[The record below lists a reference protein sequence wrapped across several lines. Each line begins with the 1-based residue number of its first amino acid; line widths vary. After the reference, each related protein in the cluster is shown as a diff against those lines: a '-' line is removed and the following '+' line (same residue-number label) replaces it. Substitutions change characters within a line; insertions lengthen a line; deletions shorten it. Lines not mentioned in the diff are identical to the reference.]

1 MRRFILILPLILLF
15 TCSWVDRDTIDT
27 YYGSIVFLESSYDV
41 SNLSGDIEYYLTSY
55 ANIGLSDDGSLL
67 NGSPNV
73 VKGYALINGV
83 QYSIQI
89 PSNGGLQIQQEYL
102 SNMTYRTT
110 WVSYDLYPEVIP
122 SSFSLSDLAP
132 IFVVFL
138 LFILIP
144 FIIPRGILT

>member
-1 MRRFILILPLILLF
+1 MRRFIILLPLLILLM
-15 TCSWVDRDTIDT
+15 CSWVDRDTIDT
-27 YYGSIVFLESSYDV
+27 YHGSIVFRESSYDV
-41 SNLSGDIEYYLTSY
+41 SNLSGDIEYYLMSY

-67 NGSPNV
+67 NGSPNS

-83 QYSIQI
+83 EYPIQI

-110 WVSYDLYPEVIP
+110 WVSYDLYPDVIP
-122 SSFSLSDLAP
+122 SAFSLSELAP

-138 LFILIP
+138 LFLLIP